1 LARTL
6 QNKGVKNM
14 QPEIAGAIIGGVA
27 TIVAAIIGGWVAIKI
42 KQLELKAKGL
52 TADSQSSNNRLWGII
67 GALILGGVVFISL
80 TAFGY
85 FPSIFQPSKTNETA
99 IVNSDILLS
108 DSFDNLTYDG
118 KFNTDLWSCFGCDE
132 FGIVTTSQGNGAIRL
147 DATNKSN
154 FENHSGGLVS
164 QLSWLPSEIGYL
176 EAKMKLLSTDN
187 GGMNILLRVPLDGK
201 DEWATTCFIQRF
213 STAQAEF
220 GCDVFSYING
230 ETKGEY
236 VTKSFPVKYDEWHT
250 AKIELTPNTLE
261 LRFYFDGELIG
272 EHIPADA
279 NLLKA
284 KYLRA
289 SFGIYTDTEITG
301 FINDCV
307 VGKAP

>member
-1 LARTL
+1 
-6 QNKGVKNM
+6 M
-14 QPEIAGAIIGGVA
+14 QPEIVGAIIGGIA
-27 TIVAAIIGGWVAIKI
+27 TIVAAIIGGWVAIRI
-42 KQLELKAKGL
+42 KHLELKGKGS
-52 TADSQSSNNRLWGII
+52 AIDSKSTNNGLWGIV
-67 GALILGGVVFISL
+67 GALILGGIVFISL

-85 FPSIFQPSKTNETA
+85 FPSIFQPSETN
-99 IVNSDILLS
+99 NDILLS

-132 FGIVTTSQGNGAIRL
+132 FGVVTVSQGNSAINL
-147 DATNKSN
+147 DAINKNN

-164 QLSWLPSEIGYL
+164 QSSWLPSEIGYL

-187 GGMNILLRVPLDGK
+187 GGLNILLRVPLDGK

-213 STAQAEF
+213 STSQAEF
-220 GCDVFSYING
+220 GCDVFSYVNG

-250 AKIELTPNTLE
+250 AKIELIPNTLE

-272 EHIPADA
+272 KHTPADVK
-279 NLLKA
+279 LLKA

-289 SFGIYTDTEITG
+289 SFGIYTDTKITG
-301 FINDCV
+301 FINDYV
-307 VGKAP
+307 VAKAP